1 MKSYGMEI
9 CSIEIKKKKQS
20 RKPEK
25 ALIINVAKF
34 PGSDFS
40 RVCSCG
46 SLVKQNV
53 RVK

>member
-1 MKSYGMEI
+1 MEWKFAAQRK
-9 CSIEIKKKKQS
+9 KKKKQS

-25 ALIINVAKF
+25 AVIINVAKF

>member
-9 CSIEIKKKKQS
+9 CSTEIKKKQS

-25 ALIINVAKF
+25 AVIINVAKF